1 MYIYVHV
8 YRPLT
13 FYMQKKKIFKL
24 EISKITPPPTP
35 LPMHKK
41 NQRIEKC
48 GGMGVT
54 SFLSLCL
61 IRRLCKLIIHVI
73 IVCVGM
79 SMH

>member
-1 MYIYVHV
+1 MYIHVHV

-13 FYMQKKKIFKL
+13 VYMQKKIKL
-24 EISKITPPPTP
+24 EISKITPPPHTP
-35 LPMHKK
+35 PRAQKK
-41 NQRIEKC
+41 KTKNKKMR
-48 GGMGVT
+48 GMGVP